1 MLKEPPV
8 IVDSKPGHA
17 PSSCSGFIMPE
28 NHHIPNAMKH
38 IRITCLTA
46 FAALL
51 LTSCAGDDTTVDP
64 PLASPSVILRDLQL
78 STLFI
83 DTDTVDVVAGQDK
96 SPNDPVTLPLDVR
109 VRVLGEDDLSE
120 VRCTVTL
127 DGRTQVLLSLP
138 LRSVGNGIWMAS
150 MPLSMRR
157 GDVGDY
163 RVEVSATDR
172 GGLGSN
178 IAVSKLRVVY
188 GSQPPVLLEVFAP
201 DTLEIQSTVFTAV
214 VAVRVTDPSGLGD
227 IKQVFF
233 NSFLPNGQPAQG
245 NPFILRD
252 DGHAGSGDDVA
263 GDGIYSLRISVP
275 PTAMRGVYRFE
286 FRALDY
292 SNLSSNLL
300 IHTILMN

>member
-1 MLKEPPV
+1 M
-8 IVDSKPGHA
+8 S
-17 PSSCSGFIMPE
+17 E
-28 NHHIPNAMKH
+28 NHHIQNAMKH

-46 FAALL
+46 LAVLL
-51 LTSCAGDDTTVDP
+51 LTSCSSDDATVDP
-64 PLASPSVILRDLQL
+64 PLISPSVVLRDLQL
-78 STLFI
+78 SALLI
-83 DTDTVDVVAGQDK
+83 DTDTVNVVAGQDK

-109 VRVLGEDDLSE
+109 VRVLNEAELQE
-120 VRCTVTL
+120 VRGTVTL

-138 LRSVGNGIWMAS
+138 LQSSGNGIWSAS
-150 MPLSMRR
+150 LPLSMRR

-172 GGLGSN
+172 NGISSN

-188 GSQPPVLLEVFAP
+188 GSQPPVLLEVLAP
-201 DTLEIQSTVFTAV
+201 DTLEIQPTAFTVI
-214 VAVRVTDPSGLGD
+214 VAVRVTDPSGLAD

-245 NPFILRD
+245 NPYILLD